1 MNEPSS
7 VDWAHQQISRL
18 RNEMT
23 VRGGERDTEG
33 TSFFDSMPMSEWRSQ
48 LHQLREFGDL
58 QKVEE
63 KELEIIRQV
72 QQKLSLIPFETGK
85 GTPEQMISGG
95 TKNCEG
101 ATILGSVT
109 LEEIG
114 INHRILISESPT
126 HQPGHV
132 LVLPI
137 SSNRRVFWSE
147 MTGSGSSEQID
158 ETAFSSLEHEVV
170 SEQLADLLS
179 SDQAQVA
186 LLLTDSKLKKKAGN
200 EIWGLVNGL
209 SIKVDILSPDMG
221 RKQIVLDRH
230 ATNLNDLGN
239 HDQAEHIL
247 LQMVKLGFDS
257 SRTLSNLAWTQAEL
271 GKLTERAIS
280 LEQLV
285 QRRPLSLND
294 WRRLALTYR
303 DLGDKNAAEDAFK
316 RGISMKPGA
325 YLLHGEYAGYL
336 ISEGRSEEALERL
349 TEFISN
355 ERPNFA
361 TPYLDLINHF
371 IDLKR
376 NDDALKVLRQ
386 LQEIG
391 FPLGLT
397 IREKVNELTTKL
409 TK

>member
-1 MNEPSS
+1 
-7 VDWAHQQISRL
+7 
-18 RNEMT
+18 
-23 VRGGERDTEG
+23 
-33 TSFFDSMPMSEWRSQ
+33 
-48 LHQLREFGDL
+48 
-58 QKVEE
+58 
-63 KELEIIRQV
+63 
-72 QQKLSLIPFETGK
+72 
-85 GTPEQMISGG
+85 
-95 TKNCEG
+95 
-101 ATILGSVT
+101 
-109 LEEIG
+109 
-114 INHRILISESPT
+114 
-126 HQPGHV
+126 
-132 LVLPI
+132 
-137 SSNRRVFWSE
+137 